1 MRPFEGIRV
10 LDFTHVY
17 AGPFATVQL
26 AVMKAEVIKIEA
38 PGKPDQIRLEGV
50 DEALNEQGLGTSYV
64 FNNQG
69 KKAIS
74 LKRRSLF
81 CVSKHNLA
89 ALRQHQDRPRAV
101 GTLAAIV
108 SRSGWRAVRY

>member
-1 MRPFEGIRV
+1 M
-10 LDFTHVY
+10 
-17 AGPFATVQL
+17 A
-26 AVMKAEVIKIEA
+26 
-38 PGKPDQIRLEGV
+38 LEGV

-81 CVSKHNLA
+81 CVSKRNLA
-89 ALRQHQDRPRAV
+89 ALRRFQDRARAA
-101 GTLAAIV
+101 GTLAVIA
-108 SRSGWRAVRY
+108 SRFDWRVVRY